1 MAKQLSFTKNEQ
13 DVLPDFRQ
21 RINLAES
28 TEDVKKFFV
37 YTVKELFYDVF
48 ERKIDIV
55 YEDVELNFVEDP
67 YFTLSDRLLALDE
80 FASVWNCSDLPNVL
94 ARFAKSAIKRSK
106 HLEKHPEKTDSKIRM

>member
-1 MAKQLSFTKNEQ
+1 MAKQFSFTKNEQ

-37 YTVKELFYDVF
+37 YTVKELFDAVF

-67 YFTLSDRLLALDE
+67 YFSLSDRLFALDE
-80 FASVWNCSDLPNVL
+80 FSSVWNCSDLPNVL